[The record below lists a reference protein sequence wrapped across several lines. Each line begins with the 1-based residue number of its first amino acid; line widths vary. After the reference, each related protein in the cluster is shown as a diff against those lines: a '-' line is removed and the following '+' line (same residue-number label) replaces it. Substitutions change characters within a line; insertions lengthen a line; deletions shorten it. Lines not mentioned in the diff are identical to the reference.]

1 MKSLMSESNPFQ
13 SLPKIKIFGLAR
25 REERLSCSKLKQ
37 AFLIIDSVVEL
48 FHVVKLRWLDWIFRG

>member
-48 FHVVKLRWLDWIFRG
+48 FHVVNLMY